1 MKCMENFSWQHGKK
15 RQLNEID
22 IDGKSVL
29 LTFHADTG
37 GVDV

>member
-1 MKCMENFSWQHGKK
+1 VWRVFGLKSEKK

-22 IDGKSVL
+22 MDGKGFM
-29 LTFHADTG
+29 LTCHADTG